1 VLQKFLM
8 SALAQLGGRLFDK
21 WPPISNAQKKNLS
34 EGGFAILGKH
44 FARSAQQDCA
54 FLFKTEEAM
63 IHVISKYLLASAVVG
78 GCSVV
83 FVLRAI
89 RTTKNR
95 RDGDR
100 IYQFLRRSVKDGQ
113 YGFRSSEAI
122 STVTNLRISRVVDL
136 CSEHG
141 HIERKEH
148 ERHMW
153 RIGS

>member
-1 VLQKFLM
+1 
-8 SALAQLGGRLFDK
+8 
-21 WPPISNAQKKNLS
+21 
-34 EGGFAILGKH
+34 
-44 FARSAQQDCA
+44 
-54 FLFKTEEAM
+54 M

-122 STVTNLRISRVVDL
+122 STVTNLPISRVVDL
-136 CSEHG
+136 CSKHG

-153 RIGS
+153 RIDYSVYGSSCAFRNAAPDILGCLRSATTQRQRRQHWHDAIESVGAGPKPA